1 MGVDP
6 PIGDHHLTGAFYVGN
21 GWEWENGIII
31 NSYGSYGSFP
41 HSQLSISKKNSSV
54 PGIKEA
60 GGGIE
65 TKKATEIPNINHL
78 PIFSTSISSRMPDA

>member
-1 MGVDP
+1 MD
-6 PIGDHHLTGAFYVGN
+6 GN
-21 GWEWENGIII
+21 GRM
-31 NSYGSYGSFP
+31 GSLLIVMAVMDHSLT
-41 HSQLSISKKNSSV
+41 SQLSISKKNSSV